1 MQKLKDDS
9 YKTVKEIAQ
18 LSYLGIQ
25 GQFRTMFLT
34 KSEPVHLI

>member
-1 MQKLKDDS
+1 MQKLKDNS